1 MDTALK
7 ETMNSITKGEK
18 TFDPKSFAESFREN
32 LLNVSNKISEIPSKT
47 PIQSIKVDELKIP
60 SLNVSNIPKVS
71 TSSFT
76 FWSIFKFI
84 LAFIII
90 SVLALNVYSFVTEG
104 VDAYTY
110 LFNQKPEKEEKE
122 LNLNIDEKD
131 SGEDETAIDV
141 AAEKTAKE
149 NKKNPT
155 ELEKVMENSKKSVED
170 SLETSIVESSPNNYK
185 ANNVSLNAKSKAGYC
200 YVGSDRNVR
209 TCVEVG
215 EDDVCMSGEIYP
227 SHDLCVNPNLKD

>member
-32 LLNVSNKISEIPSKT
+32 LLNVSKKVSEIPSRTSIPT
-47 PIQSIKVDELKIP
+47 PNVKELNIP
-60 SLNVSNIPKVS
+60 SLNVSSVS
-71 TSSFT
+71 TVTNSFS

-84 LAFIII
+84 LAMLFITI
-90 SVLALNVYSFVTEG
+90 LALNVYSFVTEG
-104 VDAYTY
+104 VDAYSY
-110 LFNQKPEKEEKE
+110 MFNSKPESQEKE
-122 LNLNIDEKD
+122 LTLNQDEKD
-131 SGEDETAIDV
+131 SGEDDTAIDV
-141 AAEKTAKE
+141 AAEKISKE

-155 ELEKVMENSKKSVED
+155 ELEKVMENSENNVKN
-170 SLETSIVESSPNNYK
+170 SLETNVVEQSTNNYK

-200 YVGSDRNVR
+200 YAGSDRGVR
-209 TCVEVG
+209 TCVQVG

-227 SHDLCVNPNLKD
+227 SLDLCVNPNLKN

>member
-32 LLNVSNKISEIPSKT
+32 LLNVSKKVSEIPLRN
-47 PIQSIKVDELKIP
+47 SIPTTNIKELNIP
-60 SLNVSNIPKVS
+60 SLNVTKVPNM

-76 FWSIFKFI
+76 FWGVFKII
-84 LAFIII
+84 LAIFIISI
-90 SVLALNVYSFVTEG
+90 LALNVYSFVTEG
-104 VDAYTY
+104 VDAYSY
-110 LFNQKPEKEEKE
+110 MFNPSQKSPEKELT
-122 LNLNIDEKD
+122 LNKDEKD
-131 SGEDETAIDV
+131 SGEDETALDV
-141 AAEKTAKE
+141 AVEKNAKE

-155 ELEKVMENSKKSVED
+155 ELETVMENSKNNIQD
-170 SLETSIVESSPNNYK
+170 SLETTVVEKSVDNYK
-185 ANNVSLNAKSKAGYC
+185 ASNVSLNAKSKAGYC
-200 YVGSDRNVR
+200 YVGADRNVR

-227 SHDLCVNPNLKD
+227 SLDLCVNPNLKN